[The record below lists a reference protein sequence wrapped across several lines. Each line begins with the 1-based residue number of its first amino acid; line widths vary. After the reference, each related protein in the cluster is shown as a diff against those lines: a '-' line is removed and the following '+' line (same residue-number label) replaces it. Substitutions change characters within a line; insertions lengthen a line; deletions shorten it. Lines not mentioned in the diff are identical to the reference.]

1 MNWTVHLPAL
11 MLAVPLLGAF
21 CTPIVALG
29 GNRARSAWSV
39 LISLVLTA
47 LSILM
52 LFQVASE
59 GILVYVMGETSWNL
73 TLPMGLAYPVR
84 IIMEVDAFNALIA
97 VIGCF
102 ASLAG
107 VLFGIK
113 FIDRFSGKNWYVALY
128 FLLTAGMLGMVL
140 TGDLFNFFV
149 FLEIASAASFG
160 LIAYWRDRPECI
172 EASFKYMLLSQVAG
186 MMVLLAVGFLYGRY
200 NMLNMA
206 AIGNS
211 LQAGLPERIALVFLV
226 VSLAMKCGAFPMHMW
241 MPDAYAEAPA
251 SVTVLLVVV
260 SQASLV
266 VLCRILFSVFGSTM
280 ALPAI
285 SWSLIVLG
293 VMSMFFGVTMAVVQH
308 EVKRLMGYHSVSQVG
323 YMLMAFG
330 VGFLALG
337 NPSEMADYG
346 MASIKGGIFHMINY
360 MMYKGMLFLGAGALY
375 YVTGTRD
382 LDRMGGL
389 SRRMPITTV
398 MFFISAAAI
407 SGVPPFNGFVSKLMI
422 YQSSFAVHPALT
434 VVALVTSILT
444 LASFVKVFQSAF
456 LGPERIELKKVREV
470 PGSMIAGMAV
480 ITIVILGLSLFPT
493 WVVSNLIEPAAAAL
507 VDKGAYVGAVMG
519 GVL

>member
-1 MNWTVHLPAL
+1 MSWTVHLPAL
-11 MLAVPLLGAF
+11 MLAVPLLGAI

-29 GNRARSAWSV
+29 GNRARSIWSV
-39 LISLVLTA
+39 LVSVALMSLSL
-47 LSILM
+47 LL
-52 LFQVASE
+52 LFNVAGE
-59 GILVYVMGETSWNL
+59 GIMVYVMGETSWNL
-73 TLPMGLAYPVR
+73 TLPMGLSYPVR
-84 IIMEVDAFNALIA
+84 IILEVDSFNALVA

-107 VLFGIK
+107 VLFGLK
-113 FIDRFSGKNWYVALY
+113 FVDRFTGKNWYMALY

-149 FLEIASAASFG
+149 FLEIASVSSFG

-186 MMVLLAVGFLYGRY
+186 MMVLLAAGFLYGRY
-200 NMLNMA
+200 NLLNMA
-206 AIGNS
+206 ALGNAM
-211 LQAGLPERIALVFLV
+211 QPGLAEKIALVFLV

-266 VLCRILFSVFGSTM
+266 VLCRILFSIFGTTM
-280 ALPAI
+280 AIPVI

-330 VGFLALG
+330 VGFLALA

-346 MASIKGGIFHMINY
+346 MTSIKGGIFHMINY

-382 LDRMGGL
+382 LDKMGGL

-398 MFFISAAAI
+398 MFFIAAAAI

-456 LGPERIELKKVREV
+456 LGPERTEFKRVKEV

-480 ITIVILGLSLFPT
+480 ITVVILALSLFPT
-493 WVVSNLIEPAAAAL
+493 WVISNLIEPAAAAL
-507 VDKGAYVGAVMG
+507 IDKGAYIGAVMG